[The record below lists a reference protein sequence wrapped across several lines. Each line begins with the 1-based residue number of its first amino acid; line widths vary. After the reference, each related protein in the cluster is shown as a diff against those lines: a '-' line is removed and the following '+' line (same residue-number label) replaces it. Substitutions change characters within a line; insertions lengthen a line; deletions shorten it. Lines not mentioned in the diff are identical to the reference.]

1 MKGFQDL
8 PFQETLKKEG
18 AAKLITDNKP
28 CSPEAD
34 RKMEFRG
41 ARRSVGETAVK
52 GRGPE
57 GSWAQEPPC
66 GLEREGERKGEMGSE
81 FAPGSRDTGLRG
93 HRAPGDTPAAPFLQL
108 TVGTQAFVCFC
119 SLSLKPLF
127 KIVFCVSSNT

>member
-1 MKGFQDL
+1 MKGFQDP

-18 AAKLITDNKP
+18 AAKLIADNKL

-41 ARRSVGETAVK
+41 ARCSVGETAVK

-57 GSWAQEPPC
+57 GSWAQELPC
-66 GLEREGERKGEMGSE
+66 GLEREGGRKGEMGSE

-93 HRAPGDTPAAPFLQL
+93 HRAPGTP
-108 TVGTQAFVCFC
+108 
-119 SLSLKPLF
+119 PLLHF
-127 KIVFCVSSNT
+127 SS